1 MTVPPA
7 EQTAN
12 LEDKP
17 GPWSKVLLR
26 SNLDSVLTPPSC
38 VLLCNLYTSLSLCF
52 HNYIGD

>member
-17 GPWSKVLLR
+17 GPWSKFLLR
-26 SNLDSVLTPPSC
+26 PNLDSTLTPPSC
-38 VLLCNLYTSLSLCF
+38 VPLCNLYTSLSLCF